1 MIKQLFMA
9 KQLMLP
15 PQLHLRNQGSAYV
28 GTI

>member
-9 KQLMLP
+9 MHLMLP

-28 GTI
+28 GTV